1 VAQLDDE
8 SLVMTD
14 WKSGT
19 LLMWNPTAGVKTGT
33 EGFKG
38 PADFCLVSQKDGM
51 VIVVSDLITS
61 ELRLIRLTR

>member
-1 VAQLDDE
+1 MESDGRSKKLAQ
-8 SLVMTD
+8 
-14 WKSGT
+14 
-19 LLMWNPTAGVKTGT
+19 
-33 EGFKG
+33 GFKG